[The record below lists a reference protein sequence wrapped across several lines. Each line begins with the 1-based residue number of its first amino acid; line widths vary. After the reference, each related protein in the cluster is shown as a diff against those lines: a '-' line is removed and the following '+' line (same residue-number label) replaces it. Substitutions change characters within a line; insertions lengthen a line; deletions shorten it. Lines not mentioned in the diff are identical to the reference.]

1 MQHGWRAGLSSTA
14 LLKIREN
21 HAELIVA
28 GAEYLLSPSTG
39 RAKVE
44 RVEVEDHFPTNYSF
58 FQVSTYCIIY
68 K

>member
-1 MQHGWRAGLSSTA
+1 MKG
-14 LLKIREN
+14 EN
-21 HAELIVA
+21 PRDFYLEICEKHVELIVT

-58 FQVSTYCIIY
+58 FQVSTYCIIHN
-68 K
+68 